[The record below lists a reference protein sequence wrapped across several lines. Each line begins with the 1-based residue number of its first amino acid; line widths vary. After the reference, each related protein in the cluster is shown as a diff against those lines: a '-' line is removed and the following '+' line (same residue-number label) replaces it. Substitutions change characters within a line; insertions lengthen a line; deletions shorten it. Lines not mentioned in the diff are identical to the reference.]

1 MWLTSITLSD
11 LMLVMGEVER
21 RPVYLVQPPQQAS
34 EFQLPVPTLLC
45 KPIPTRRS
53 LTSLPGVWVPPI
65 VFRTPGSER
74 PFGYTPSGLQELWS
88 EITGTLLV
96 SPEPK

>member
-1 MWLTSITLSD
+1 VWLSSINMTD
-11 LMLVMGEVER
+11 LLMALTEVYPRPIFLVRQPLEV
-21 RPVYLVQPPQQAS
+21 S
-34 EFQLPVPTLLC
+34 ELQLELPTLLS
-45 KPIPTRRS
+45 KPTRTRRS

-65 VFRTPGSER
+65 VFRTPEGEQPS
-74 PFGYTPSGLQELWS
+74 GYTRSGLRELWS

>member
-11 LMLVMGEVER
+11 LMAEMAEVTP
-21 RPVYLVQPPQQAS
+21 RPVYLVRPPLEAS
-34 EFQLPVPTLLC
+34 EFQLPIPTLLS
-45 KPIPTRRS
+45 KPIPIRRS
-53 LTSLPGVWVPPI
+53 LTNLPGVWVPPI
-65 VFRTPGSER
+65 VFRTPAGG
-74 PFGYTPSGLQELWS
+74 PLFGYTPRGLRELWS

>member
-1 MWLTSITLSD
+1 VWLASITLSD
-11 LMLVMGEVER
+11 LVLVITEVHP
-21 RPVYLVQPPQQAS
+21 RPIYLVQPAQLAL
-34 EFQLPVPTLLC
+34 EFQRMAPTLLS
-45 KPIPTRRS
+45 KRTPTRKS
-53 LTSLPGVWVPPI
+53 LISLPGVWVPPI
-65 VFRTPGSER
+65 VFRTPGGEQ

>member
-1 MWLTSITLSD
+1 MWLTSITLSG
-11 LMLVMGEVER
+11 LVSEVTEVPQ
-21 RPVYLVQPPQQAS
+21 RPIFLIRLPQQAS
-34 EFQLPVPTLLC
+34 ELHLPLPTLLS
-45 KPIPTRRS
+45 KPIPTRRL

-65 VFRTPGSER
+65 VFRTPGSEQ